1 MVILYNPSSSAHRK
15 PVLPMS
21 LLALGAVLEGEDE
34 YRILDGNLTPDP
46 LQALDQVIRETQANV
61 LAITVMPGPQLNET
75 VPLCRQ
81 LRRLHPHLTIVW
93 GGYFPTQHYD
103 VCLRSG
109 LVDFVVLGHGELV
122 FRDLVAHLRRGS
134 DPRELPG
141 VAFPGVDA
149 DEVIS
154 NEMAPLPDPN
164 FLPDFPYH
172 RVDLDRYVRDTFMGR
187 TLSHH
192 SSYGCPFFCNF
203 CAVVNLVNGRWRAQ
217 SARRTAGI
225 VRKLVE
231 GCRLDAVEF
240 FDNNFFV
247 DQGRVVEFCERVKP
261 LGIRWWGEA
270 RIDTLLK
277 FSERSWNLM
286 AASGLAMVFLG
297 AESGSDETLKRMDK
311 GGKASTQNTLAI
323 AERSRLH
330 GIIPEFSFVLGSP
343 PEPEEDT
350 VQTLEFIRRIKQ
362 VNPASEIVL
371 YLYTPVPLAGDLY
384 DTVIDGGFLLPKT
397 LEEWVAPEW
406 REFSQRRSGKL
417 PWVDPDLR
425 RRVKNF
431 ERVLN
436 AYYPTSTDPRL
447 SGIRKLILKAASG
460 WRYHLGWYQFPL
472 ELQVL
477 QRLIRYQRPET
488 SGF

>member
-154 NEMAPLPDPN
+154 NEMSPLPDPN

-261 LGIRWWGEA
+261 LGIRWWG
-270 RIDTLLK
+270 R
-277 FSERSWNLM
+277 
-286 AASGLAMVFLG
+286 
-297 AESGSDETLKRMDK
+297 
-311 GGKASTQNTLAI
+311 
-323 AERSRLH
+323 
-330 GIIPEFSFVLGSP
+330 
-343 PEPEEDT
+343 
-350 VQTLEFIRRIKQ
+350 
-362 VNPASEIVL
+362 PAS
-371 YLYTPVPLAGDLY
+371 
-384 DTVIDGGFLLPKT
+384 
-397 LEEWVAPEW
+397 
-406 REFSQRRSGKL
+406 
-417 PWVDPDLR
+417 
-425 RRVKNF
+425 
-431 ERVLN
+431 
-436 AYYPTSTDPRL
+436 
-447 SGIRKLILKAASG
+447 ILC
-460 WRYHLGWYQFPL
+460 
-472 ELQVL
+472 
-477 QRLIRYQRPET
+477 
-488 SGF
+488 